1 MPLEC
6 IRPAMNR
13 AALTATLL
21 LALAGTAQAG
31 PIAAGAGADY
41 FSGPGG
47 ETNKA
52 AVAFG
57 SASLLGADL
66 TIAGARYDDNQIGR
80 GVTGIGSVG
89 VPLGVSTKIRV
100 TGARSIGDDTYRG
113 WRVKTGPEFTLPGG
127 PTLGLYYT
135 HTSDNLPTTSN
146 LASGEIDV
154 PLHSAISAQG
164 SLAFGSLPD
173 GQNTRQAGLGLRV
186 SPSRHF
192 LFSGEVDV
200 GHNVVGGLASGIPG
214 SGSGRVQK
222 LGNSNHMSGGMAGTT
237 SSSDLTASLQL
248 GFRFVFP

>member
-1 MPLEC
+1 
-6 IRPAMNR
+6 MNR

-21 LALAGTAQAG
+21 LALSGTAQAG
-31 PIAAGAGADY
+31 PISGGAGADY

-52 AVAFG
+52 AVAFA
-57 SASLLGADL
+57 SASLVGADL

-89 VPLGVSTKIRV
+89 LPLGVSTKIRV

-113 WRVKTGPEFTLPGG
+113 WRVKAGPEWTLPVG
-127 PTLGLYYT
+127 PTIGLYYT
-135 HTSDNLPTTSN
+135 HTSDNLPSTSN
-146 LASGEIDV
+146 LASAEIDV

-173 GQNTRQAGLGLRV
+173 GQNTRQAGVGLRV
-186 SPSRHF
+186 SPSRRF
-192 LFSGEVDV
+192 LFSGELDV
-200 GHNVVGGLASGIPG
+200 GHNVVGGLESGIPG

-222 LGNSNHMSGGMAGTT
+222 SGGMKGSSGGMMGTT
-237 SSSDLTASLQL
+237 SSSDLVATLQL
-248 GFRFVFP
+248 GFRVVFP